1 MGKQRGQ
8 MERKTTRERRKDRR
22 GGGDG
27 DGSGGGIRIEEGC
40 C

>member
-1 MGKQRGQ
+1 
-8 MERKTTRERRKDRR
+8 MERKTTRERRKDHK

-27 DGSGGGIRIEEGC
+27 DGSGRGAEDGC